1 MPLTKGQQTACLL
14 GRAGPCSSCCR
25 YVRMGR
31 SAQPDTA
38 PAPAPRGPIC
48 TLPDRMEV
56 EEGSAEAQAAGPPDS
71 HHCH

>member
-1 MPLTKGQQTACLL
+1 MPLTKGQQTTCLL
-14 GRAGPCSSCCR
+14 GCASPCSSCCLN
-25 YVRMGR
+25 VHTGL
-31 SAQPDTA
+31 SAQPDTTTA
-38 PAPAPRGPIC
+38 PKGPIC

>member
-14 GRAGPCSSCCR
+14 GHASPCSSCCHN
-25 YVRMGR
+25 VRTGR

-38 PAPAPRGPIC
+38 TAPRGPIC

-56 EEGSAEAQAAGPPDS
+56 EEGSAEAQAAGPTDS

>member
-1 MPLTKGQQTACLL
+1 MPLTKGQQTTCLL
-14 GRAGPCSSCCR
+14 GCASPCSSCCLN
-25 YVRMGR
+25 VHTGR

-38 PAPAPRGPIC
+38 TTPEGPIC